1 MKKGDILICKKHLVT
16 YNACQLEFIPG
27 KKYEIEGFHKGPRL
41 TNGKWISSKN
51 NTHIL
56 LIGSYEGKD
65 KPIYSPSF
73 FFLEK
78 IDAEVSYVWDYFYK
92 PEELRI
98 LKLKTL

>member
-1 MKKGDILICKKHLVT
+1 MRKGDILICKKHLVT
-16 YNACQLEFIPG
+16 YNGCQLEFVPG
-27 KKYEIEGFHKGPRL
+27 KKYEIEGFHRATRL
-41 TNGKWISSKN
+41 INGKWQKEIN
-51 NTHIL
+51 DTHVL

-78 IDAEVSYVWDYFYK
+78 EIESSYVWDYFYT
-92 PEELRI
+92 PEEIRL